1 MQKEKDKIK
10 EEGEEVMNKMDEME
24 KNIKQDIKKEIE
36 KTERKQDVQVKE
48 IEE

>member
-48 IEE
+48 MEE

>member
-24 KNIKQDIKKEIE
+24 KNIKQYIKKGIE
-36 KTERKQDVQVKE
+36 KTERKQEELAKE

>member
-36 KTERKQDVQVKE
+36 KTERKQEELVKE
-48 IEE
+48 I